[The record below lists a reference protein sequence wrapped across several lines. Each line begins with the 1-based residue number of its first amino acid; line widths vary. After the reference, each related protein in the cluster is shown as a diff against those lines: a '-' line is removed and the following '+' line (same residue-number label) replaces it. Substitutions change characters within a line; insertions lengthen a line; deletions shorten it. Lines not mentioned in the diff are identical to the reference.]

1 MKSTQLCHLV
11 VALAL
16 FLAPS
21 NAAASVTPQES
32 QAPRAP
38 EPAPAPAPKPTPIP
52 GFVALSWDAKRG
64 ALLMEVNRLD
74 TDFLYQVSLGTGLGS
89 NPVGLDRGQLVS
101 THVVRFVRIGPKV
114 LLVERNTGYR
124 ALGAPPAEQ
133 RAVDESFA
141 QSVLWGFSVESEDDG
156 RVIVDATSFLLRDAA
171 GVAVRLGEAQQGAY
185 GLDASRSAIYLPATK
200 NFPRNTEM
208 EATLTFTTPGRGG
221 NLVAGVAPTASAVT
235 IRQHHSFVELPGP
248 GFSPRAVDPR
258 IGSLYI
264 SFYDYASKITEP
276 IEKRW
281 IVRHR
286 LVKRDPAA
294 AVSEAV
300 EPIVYYVDNG
310 TPEPIRSALV
320 EGAGWWNQAF
330 EAAGFRNAFQVRVL
344 PDGADPMDIRYNMI
358 RWVHRST
365 RGWAYGASVVDP
377 RTGEIIKGNVTLDSQ
392 RARQDVLLGS
402 GLDPQ
407 HDGACGMTAG
417 PGASHLVEPGDG
429 VTAGQMALARIRQLS
444 AHEVGHA
451 IGLAHNFAASTR
463 DRASV
468 MDYPAP
474 RARIAGE
481 RIDLSDAYAT
491 GIGVYDRTVIE
502 YGYRE
507 FAPGTDA
514 GAELDRIV
522 TTAIAGG
529 MRYLSDDEARPAG
542 GADPRASLWD
552 DGDDAVA
559 SLRHE
564 MQVRRVAM
572 ARFGLTNLTEG
583 QALSQL
589 EAAFLPL
596 YFHHRYQL
604 TAALKT
610 IGGSHFAFSVRKGAS
625 VSPQP
630 AVEVIPPEKQRDAL
644 AAVLDAID
652 PAELEV
658 PDRILAVIPP
668 VAWGTDSIIRE
679 AFPKRTDPM
688 FDSAGAASIAADLVV
703 RGLLEPHRAAR
714 VVACHARDARQLSF
728 ADVTDAL
735 IGKAFEV
742 DPRESGSRTLV
753 RIEVQ
758 RTVVDGLMRLAG
770 DVSASP
776 AVKSIAFESLERLST
791 KLGAPV
797 TGATSSFRR
806 MLRNEIVRFLDRPFD
821 PQRPAERLAAPQG
834 DPIGGF

>member
-1 MKSTQLCHLV
+1 
-11 VALAL
+11 
-16 FLAPS
+16 
-21 NAAASVTPQES
+21 
-32 QAPRAP
+32 
-38 EPAPAPAPKPTPIP
+38 
-52 GFVALSWDAKRG
+52 
-64 ALLMEVNRLD
+64 MEVNRLD

-248 GFSPRAVDPR
+248 GFAPRAVDPR

-377 RTGEIIKGNVTLDSQ
+377 RTGEIIKGNV
-392 RARQDVLLGS
+392 
-402 GLDPQ
+402 
-407 HDGACGMTAG
+407 
-417 PGASHLVEPGDG
+417 
-429 VTAGQMALARIRQLS
+429 
-444 AHEVGHA
+444 
-451 IGLAHNFAASTR
+451 
-463 DRASV
+463 
-468 MDYPAP
+468 
-474 RARIAGE
+474 
-481 RIDLSDAYAT
+481 
-491 GIGVYDRTVIE
+491 
-502 YGYRE
+502 
-507 FAPGTDA
+507 
-514 GAELDRIV
+514 
-522 TTAIAGG
+522 
-529 MRYLSDDEARPAG
+529 
-542 GADPRASLWD
+542 
-552 DGDDAVA
+552 
-559 SLRHE
+559 
-564 MQVRRVAM
+564 
-572 ARFGLTNLTEG
+572 
-583 QALSQL
+583 
-589 EAAFLPL
+589 
-596 YFHHRYQL
+596 
-604 TAALKT
+604 
-610 IGGSHFAFSVRKGAS
+610 
-625 VSPQP
+625 
-630 AVEVIPPEKQRDAL
+630 
-644 AAVLDAID
+644 
-652 PAELEV
+652 
-658 PDRILAVIPP
+658 
-668 VAWGTDSIIRE
+668 
-679 AFPKRTDPM
+679 
-688 FDSAGAASIAADLVV
+688 
-703 RGLLEPHRAAR
+703 
-714 VVACHARDARQLSF
+714 
-728 ADVTDAL
+728 
-735 IGKAFEV
+735 
-742 DPRESGSRTLV
+742 
-753 RIEVQ
+753 
-758 RTVVDGLMRLAG
+758 
-770 DVSASP
+770 
-776 AVKSIAFESLERLST
+776 
-791 KLGAPV
+791 
-797 TGATSSFRR
+797 
-806 MLRNEIVRFLDRPFD
+806 
-821 PQRPAERLAAPQG
+821 
-834 DPIGGF
+834 